1 MKLMHK
7 ALVLAAMTFA
17 VSGQALAQTTFPTD
31 TMAVTA
37 TVTANCLEVTAT
49 DIDFQEVAQGEDGEG
64 AGTVTANCG
73 QDTAYIIAIEGG
85 ANAVEGVR
93 NLKTAEGAHLL
104 PYSLK
109 SASGDDLGT
118 DYIGEEGG
126 IVYTATTPAN
136 GLVLEGIGE
145 GNGADEVFT
154 INAAITGED
163 SLDAPAG
170 VYTDSVLVVV
180 AF

>member
-17 VSGQALAQTTFPTD
+17 VSAQALAQTTFPTD

-37 TVTANCLEVTAT
+37 TVTANCLDVTAT

-85 ANAVEGVR
+85 ANAVGGVR
-93 NLKTAEGAHLL
+93 NLKTAEGTHLL

-109 SASGDDLGT
+109 VGEDDVGT

-136 GLVLEGIGE
+136 GVVLEGIGQ
-145 GNGADEVFT
+145 GNEADQVFT
-154 INAAITGED
+154 INAAITGGD
-163 SLDAPAG
+163 SLAAPAG